1 MKARGAPKR
10 RVVGT
15 QNDAVKMVGHGARIG
30 VMRFPTRRRRYDLR
44 EQNIRS
50 PADRSVLGWV
60 QPRSGCRLVARAP
73 NSGLVAQTGSRRSLT
88 IARRAG

>member
-10 RVVGT
+10 PVVGT
-15 QNDAVKMVGHGARIG
+15 QNDAVKS
-30 VMRFPTRRRRYDLR
+30 RRRRYDLG

-60 QPRSGCRLVARAP
+60 QPRSGCRLVASAP
-73 NSGLVAQTGSRRSLT
+73 NSGLVAQAGSPRSLT
-88 IARRAG
+88 IAHRAG